1 MATVGKVGYWI
12 YLRLMAKPRRT
23 YLVAMWILC
32 GDLREL
38 YAPWTSAGEEPLMA
52 STIDL
57 VRDVAIG
64 GETGETATRALDLA
78 EAWEAFRRAH
88 WAEAPGGLVNTWT
101 TFAGLAAEIG
111 GLAGE
116 GAGAQWVINAAEARW
131 RDWSRPGSILV
142 NTEHAEELI
151 EYSPLGQ
158 TFEVFYRVVTRVSRL
173 VSPEWDPVR
182 IRAELFPG
190 RDG

>member
-1 MATVGKVGYWI
+1 MATVGDVGYWI
-12 YLRLMAKPRRT
+12 YLRLMAKPRRV
-23 YLVAMWILC
+23 YLVAMWTLC
-32 GDLREL
+32 GELREL
-38 YAPWTSAGEEPLMA
+38 YAPWIGAGDETLMTSTM
-52 STIDL
+52 DL
-57 VRDVAIG
+57 VRDAAIG
-64 GETGETATRALDLA
+64 GETGETAVRGLELS
-78 EAWEAFRRAH
+78 EAWEDFRRTHRAG
-88 WAEAPGGLVNTWT
+88 APGGLVNTWA

-131 RDWSRPGSILV
+131 RDWSRLGPILV

-151 EYSPLGQ
+151 ESSPLGQ

-182 IRAELFPG
+182 IRAAIFPQT
-190 RDG
+190 DG